1 MSHCLFSRRTVGLTR
16 ARSRGLVLLGAAASA
31 LTLSLVSSS
40 AADAALIS
48 TSACDGSALSQPF
61 AQFNDHSSYKLVPG
75 GNFEGALTGWSL
87 SPNAGVVAGGEPF
100 NATGTASS
108 RSLRL
113 SAGASAQSPW
123 TCVNAAYPTF
133 RFFAHNDNLLSTVLV
148 QVVYRNLLGL
158 QVSVPVGAVAL
169 STSWHPTLPMLTTSA
184 LPAAVANGTTQIAL
198 RFTALT
204 GSSEIDDVFV
214 DPRCT

>member
-1 MSHCLFSRRTVGLTR
+1 MSHCLFSRRSVGLTR
-16 ARSRGLVLLGAAASA
+16 ARGHALAALGAAATA
-31 LTLSLVSSS
+31 LTISLASTT

-48 TSACDGSALSQPF
+48 TSACDGAALSQPF
-61 AQFNDHSSYKLVPG
+61 AQFGDGSLYKLAPG
-75 GNFEGALTGWSL
+75 GDFEGSLTGWSL
-87 SPNAGVVAGGEPF
+87 SGGAAVVAGSEPF
-100 NATGTASS
+100 KATGTPGA

-133 RFFAHNDNLLSTVLV
+133 RFFARNSTLLSTVLV

-158 QVSVPVGAVAL
+158 QVAVPVGAVAL
-169 STSWHPTLPMLTTSA
+169 STSWAPTLPMLTTSA
-184 LPAAVANGTTQIAL
+184 LPAAVANGTAQIAL
-198 RFTALT
+198 RFTELT
-204 GSSEIDDVFV
+204 GSSQIDDVFV